1 MNVSFLHS
9 QRPVIIEKSSS
20 VTLSC
25 VCVSLRSST
34 SLSAWL
40 LFSFSLLFFCWS
52 FSFLWVADIYVIIAY
67 PHSTH
72 IQLHG
77 LQWWRSVAGQ
87 FPFSR
92 CWIKNMSFSCS
103 YKTRNTLIKYPVS
116 SERSADKISSLSTST
131 SPSPTDK
138 YWFFYILQSNALSED
153 VSHDV
158 QICWHSSICPNRKK
172 RKAPSV
178 VIVHK
183 WMGAWTEHTQPS
195 KINIE
200 ATRNAHNERA
210 AASVLMVEHKM

>member
-1 MNVSFLHS
+1 MNVSFSHS
-9 QRPVIIEKSSS
+9 HRPVIIEKSSS

-87 FPFSR
+87 FPFSM

-103 YKTRNTLIKYPVS
+103 YKTRTFYVDQIPGVQRTKRRQNCITFNIHIAIANRQILILLHFAI
-116 SERSADKISSLSTST
+116 ERVEWRCLTRRPNMLALFYLPESNEAKSAVRCYRT
-131 SPSPTDK
+131 
-138 YWFFYILQSNALSED
+138 
-153 VSHDV
+153 
-158 QICWHSSICPNRKK
+158 
-172 RKAPSV
+172 
-178 VIVHK
+178 
-183 WMGAWTEHTQPS
+183 
-195 KINIE
+195 
-200 ATRNAHNERA
+200 
-210 AASVLMVEHKM
+210 